1 MRLIPWLEDGRIANN
16 TRSVAAKR
24 GTREVFSPTGSSRP
38 GPNDLS
44 PMNGPQPLAPC
55 SSTGKQHQGFTG
67 YGPRLT
73 TATVS
78 RAPWLA
84 KPQVHTA
91 SGPPSAAQVLIL
103 ILLFASLGTSRRK
116 RIRSLT
122 KPPTRRYLGCG
133 RSPRCGEFQEIPQI
147 ALGVCD

>member
-78 RAPWLA
+78 RGSLACQAPSSHGFEAAFGGAGAHLT
-84 KPQVHTA
+84 PSLLVNETIA
-91 SGPPSAAQVLIL
+91 SRLPLIGYRARQL
-103 ILLFASLGTSRRK
+103 
-116 RIRSLT
+116 
-122 KPPTRRYLGCG
+122 
-133 RSPRCGEFQEIPQI
+133 
-147 ALGVCD
+147 